1 MEDYP
6 FELENFDPQV
16 DEVTKEI
23 VEHQPETTDR
33 SIARRSSLQILY
45 EIDSA
50 KHPFEK
56 VLQAHLD
63 ERPESL
69 TVKRFIVSIVK
80 GVLAY
85 QQRLDEVIQQYAP
98 EWPIEQVAIVDRNV
112 LRIAVYEFAIQ
123 QRAPVPVIIN
133 EAVHL
138 AQVFGAENS
147 HSFVHGVLGALS
159 MNLDEVLE
167 TLDDVEEDIDD
178 EAELL

>member
-16 DEVTKEI
+16 DEVTKEVI
-23 VEHQPETTDR
+23 EYQPETTDR

-45 EIDSA
+45 EIDSV
-50 KHPFEK
+50 KHPFK
-56 VLQAHLD
+56 LVLQAHLD
-63 ERPESL
+63 ERPESQA
-69 TVKRFIVSIVK
+69 VKRFIVTIIK
-80 GVLAY
+80 GVLAH
-85 QQRLDEVIQQYAP
+85 QQQLDEVIQQYAP
-98 EWPIEQVAIVDRNV
+98 EWPVEQIAIIDRNI

-138 AQVFGAENS
+138 AQVFGAENA

-159 MNLDEVLE
+159 ANLDGVLE
-167 TLDDVEEDIDD
+167 TLGDVAVDD